1 MLESAEFWVAVAFV
15 IFVALTIRPLLRAA
29 TGALDDRA
37 ERIREELAEAQRLR
51 EEAQAALAD
60 YKRRQRDAAKEAQ
73 AIIDRAHEEAKRLQ
87 AQAKDNLEQT
97 LARRQQMAVD
107 RIAQAEAAAVKEV
120 REFAIDVAIATAGK
134 LLEAQLAGEAG
145 ERLID
150 EAIEELPKKLH

>member
-1 MLESAEFWVAVAFV
+1 MFL
-15 IFVALTIRPLLRAA
+15 
-29 TGALDDRA
+29 
-37 ERIREELAEAQRLR
+37 
-51 EEAQAALAD
+51 
-60 YKRRQRDAAKEAQ
+60 
-73 AIIDRAHEEAKRLQ
+73 
-87 AQAKDNLEQT
+87 T

-134 LLEAQLAGEAG
+134 VLEAQLAGEAG